1 MDATNEG
8 VRDYYVLPG
17 IDMTWENLRMAEDNG
32 FYLDAYRFE
41 TLDYFFSLTQRIKIL
56 EAA

>member
-1 MDATNEG
+1 
-8 VRDYYVLPG
+8 
-17 IDMTWENLRMAEDNG
+17 
-32 FYLDAYRFE
+32 LDAYRFE